1 MIAFLTWLV
10 VNAPKPRIKSG
21 LEGRE
26 GVGLENGGFSYLHI
40 WWSLHIL
47 VLVFVYAQEGH
58 FTVHL
63 AQSVH
68 SGSALSHLLFW
79 TLHRVQAFLAT
90 LPGCSALILGTNSP
104 QMVTWVSRGA
114 CTVKYRTCGNGKDL
128 RKFEEYECFT
138 SGREVMH
145 VRDWNRK

>member
-47 VLVFVYAQEGH
+47 VLVFVYGARNSFHCSPRAEC
-58 FTVHL
+58 
-63 AQSVH
+63 
-68 SGSALSHLLFW
+68 
-79 TLHRVQAFLAT
+79 AFGKCLVASSFLDAASCAG
-90 LPGCSALILGTNSP
+90 LPGNALRVFSAHSKNQFASNSDVGV
-104 QMVTWVSRGA
+104 QGGLY
-114 CTVKYRTCGNGKDL
+114 CEK
-128 RKFEEYECFT
+128 
-138 SGREVMH
+138 
-145 VRDWNRK
+145 